1 MKLVKGHE
9 TKMTEYTVAI
19 KGKITNWD
27 WKIYSHIHQT
37 TLDSIQKDIADSIED
52 ATLIIL
58 ERITY

>member
-1 MKLVKGHE
+1 
-9 TKMTEYTVAI
+9 MTEYTVAI
-19 KGKITNWD
+19 KGKLTNWD
-27 WKIYSHIHQT
+27 WKIYSHIHET